1 MVSYEK
7 ILKETKKI
15 DNDKIEDTL
24 DNEVLIAPSK
34 KDLEN
39 PLGILKN
46 LCLFSKNM
54 WPDTRSGKWIWKLDN

>member
-1 MVSYEK
+1 MVSDEK

-46 LCLFSKNM
+46 LCLFSEN
-54 WPDTRSGKWIWKLDN
+54 I